1 MSAAGAGEGGA
12 APLAASARRVQAALD
27 ALGLGARVREL
38 GVPARTAREAADALG
53 VPVGAIAKSL
63 VFRAASG
70 AAVLVIAA
78 GDRRV
83 DEARVGAAL
92 GEPIGR
98 ADAAFVREA
107 SGYAI
112 GGIPPLGHASA
123 MTTFVDASLARFPE
137 VWAAGG
143 TPHAVFPIAPAALS
157 ALPGVRTIEI
167 G

>member
-1 MSAAGAGEGGA
+1 MSDASL
-12 APLAASARRVQAALD
+12 PASARRVQAALD
-27 ALGLGARVREL
+27 ALGLSDSRVREL
-38 GVPARTAREAADALG
+38 DVPARTAQEAADALG

-70 AAVLVIAA
+70 GAVMVVAA

-83 DEARVGAAL
+83 DEARLGVSL

-98 ADAAFVREA
+98 ADPAFVRQA
-107 SGYAI
+107 TGYAI
-112 GGIPPLGHASA
+112 GGIPPLGHAEPI
-123 MTTFVDASLARFPE
+123 TLFVDASLARFQT

-143 TPHAVFPIAPAALS
+143 TPHAVFPITPQALF
-157 ALPGVRTIEI
+157 ALPGARTVEA

>member
-1 MSAAGAGEGGA
+1 VSDAASL
-12 APLAASARRVQAALD
+12 APSARRVQAALD
-27 ALGLGARVREL
+27 ALGLADCRVREL
-38 GVPARTAREAADALG
+38 GVPARTAQEAADALG

-70 AAVLVIAA
+70 AAVMVVAA

-83 DEARVGAAL
+83 DEAKVGAAL

-98 ADAAFVREA
+98 ADAAFVRETT
-107 SGYAI
+107 GYAI
-112 GGIPPLGHASA
+112 GGIPPLGHS
-123 MTTFVDASLARFPE
+123 TPLVLFVDASLARFPA

-157 ALPGVRTIEI
+157 ALPGARTVDVA
-167 G
+167 

>member
-1 MSAAGAGEGGA
+1 MSDT
-12 APLAASARRVQAALD
+12 PLAASARRVQAALD
-27 ALGLGARVREL
+27 AVGLAHARVREL
-38 GVPARTAREAADALG
+38 AVPARTAQEAADALG

-70 AAVLVIAA
+70 SAVMVVAA

-83 DEARVGAAL
+83 DEAKVGAAL

-98 ADAAFVREA
+98 ADPAFVREMT
-107 SGYAI
+107 GYAI
-112 GGIPPLGHASA
+112 GGIPPLGHARPLVL
-123 MTTFVDASLARFPE
+123 FVDASLARFGT

-157 ALPGVRTIEI
+157 ALPGARTVEVN
-167 G
+167 

>member
-1 MSAAGAGEGGA
+1 MSE
-12 APLAASARRVQAALD
+12 APLAPSARRVQAALD
-27 ALGLGARVREL
+27 ALGLAHARVREL
-38 GVPARTAREAADALG
+38 DVPARTAREAADALG

-70 AAVLVIAA
+70 AGVMVVAA

-83 DEARVGAAL
+83 DEARVGAVL

-98 ADAAFVREA
+98 ADPAFVREA
-107 SGYAI
+107 TGYAI
-112 GGIPPLGHASA
+112 GGVPPLGHAMPLA
-123 MTTFVDASLARFPE
+123 LLVDASLARFPT

-143 TPHAVFPIAPAALS
+143 TPHAVFPIAPAALF
-157 ALPGVRTIEI
+157 ALPGARAVEV

>member
-1 MSAAGAGEGGA
+1 MSGE
-12 APLAASARRVQAALD
+12 PLAASARRVQAALD
-27 ALGLGARVREL
+27 ALGLDGARVREL
-38 GVPARTAREAADALG
+38 DVPARTAQEAADALG

-70 AAVLVIAA
+70 GAVMVVAA

-83 DEARVGAAL
+83 DEAKVGAAL

-98 ADAAFVREA
+98 ADPAFVREA
-107 SGYAI
+107 TGYAI
-112 GGIPPLGHASA
+112 GGIPPLGHA
-123 MTTFVDASLARFPE
+123 TPIVLFVDASLARFDT

-157 ALPGVRTIEI
+157 ALPGARTVEVN
-167 G
+167 